1 MNKSYLFAFF
11 IFLLPLLCC
20 HSTNAARIHGN
31 IYEWYTLEPLY
42 NVIVYVNST
51 PPQRF
56 VATRGFYEFELEK
69 GNYML
74 VAKYYEG
81 NKLVYIYEE
90 NITIQSDGNFTID
103 IIMFPNIDLEEK
115 IFKESDVNF
124 SIEDVLWLQK
134 REKIQEM
141 RDLLLIFLG
150 AILLF
155 LFVFFLL
162 RKTREKGQETSEE
175 LPDDLKEM
183 VEIIKENGGRI
194 TQLELRKKLNYS
206 EAKISLMLADLER
219 RGLIE
224 KFKRGKGNIII
235 LKNL

>member
-1 MNKSYLFAFF
+1 
-11 IFLLPLLCC
+11 
-20 HSTNAARIHGN
+20 
-31 IYEWYTLEPLY
+31 
-42 NVIVYVNST
+42 
-51 PPQRF
+51 
-56 VATRGFYEFELEK
+56 
-69 GNYML
+69 
-74 VAKYYEG
+74 
-81 NKLVYIYEE
+81 
-90 NITIQSDGNFTID
+90 
-103 IIMFPNIDLEEK
+103 
-115 IFKESDVNF
+115 
-124 SIEDVLWLQK
+124 
-134 REKIQEM
+134 
-141 RDLLLIFLG
+141 
-150 AILLF
+150 ILLF

-206 EAKISLMLADLER
+206 ESKISLMLADLER

>member
-1 MNKSYLFAFF
+1 
-11 IFLLPLLCC
+11 
-20 HSTNAARIHGN
+20 
-31 IYEWYTLEPLY
+31 
-42 NVIVYVNST
+42 
-51 PPQRF
+51 
-56 VATRGFYEFELEK
+56 
-69 GNYML
+69 ML

-115 IFKESDVNF
+115 IFEESDVNF
-124 SIEDVLWLQK
+124 SIEVLWLQK
-134 REKIQEM
+134 REKIQETLT
-141 RDLLLIFLG
+141 LLLIFLG